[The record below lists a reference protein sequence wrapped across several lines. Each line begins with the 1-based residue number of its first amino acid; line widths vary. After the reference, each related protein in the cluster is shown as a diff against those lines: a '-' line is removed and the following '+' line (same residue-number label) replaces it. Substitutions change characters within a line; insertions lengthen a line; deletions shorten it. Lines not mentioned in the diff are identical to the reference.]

1 MEINI
6 MDKKMARQYVK
17 NIKKSMSEEDVLS
30 RSKSVIE
37 KIYKLEEFKENVN
50 ILTYVN
56 YNQEVVTK
64 DFINECIACG
74 KNVYVP
80 KVYGK
85 EMKFHKINSL
95 DDLKPGAYGILEP
108 VNECSDVDS
117 GFMVMPGVAF
127 DKKLNRAGYGGGYYD
142 RYLEKHTNIYK
153 AAVCFD
159 FQIVDNIQME
169 KFDLKPDVLVAESGV
184 YYGGI

>member
-1 MEINI
+1 

-17 NIKKSMSEEDVLS
+17 NIKKSMSDEDVLK
-30 RSKSVIE
+30 RSESVIS
-37 KIYKLEEFKENVN
+37 KIYSLTEFKENDN

-64 DFINECIACG
+64 DFINKCIQNN

-108 VNECSDVDS
+108 VNECSDVED

-127 DKKLNRAGYGGGYYD
+127 DKQLNRAGYGGGYYD
-142 RYLEKHTNIYK
+142 RYLENHTNIYK

-159 FQIVDNIQME
+159 FQIVDNIDTQD
-169 KFDLKPDVLVAESGV
+169 FDLKPDVLVTESEV
-184 YYGGI
+184 YYGRI